1 MAMNKPCYSKK
12 EFKQVSGY
20 IHRIINRN
28 NVTKLKEIV
37 DKLEAIG
44 VDSKLLYYHN
54 LKSIMNEMKVGKVD
68 GVYKYVDIISESKV
82 MLECYRCE
90 VLKTSKDFL
99 TVHKYGTKKLKI
111 CKQCIREEN
120 KITGESLPELV
131 GIYEYL
137 QHRYVKSLDKS
148 MYSKF
153 WEPVIY
159 GKSSSVKV

>member
-1 MAMNKPCYSKK
+1 MGFNKPHYSKK
-12 EFKQVSGY
+12 DFKTVSGY

-28 NVTKLKEIV
+28 NVTKLE
-37 DKLEAIG
+37 DLQEKLKNVG
-44 VDSKLLYYHN
+44 VESRLLHYHN
-54 LKSIMNEMKVGKVD
+54 LKHIMNEMKVGKIN

-90 VLKTSKDFL
+90 KLKTSKEFL
-99 TVHKYGTKKLKI
+99 TVHKYKTSKLKI
-111 CKQCIREEN
+111 CIECIREEN
-120 KITGESLPELV
+120 KITGENVQELI

-137 QHRYVKSLDKS
+137 QHRYAKSLDKS

>member
-1 MAMNKPCYSKK
+1 MAQNKPYYSKK
-12 EFKQVSGY
+12 DCKQVSGY

-28 NVTKLKEIV
+28 DITKLEQLI
-37 DKLEAIG
+37 DKLKAIG
-44 VDSKLLYYHN
+44 VDSRLTHYHN

-90 VLKTSKDFL
+90 IIKTSKEFL
-99 TVHKYGTKKLKI
+99 TVHAYGTKKLKI
-111 CKQCIREEN
+111 CKQCIKEEN
-120 KITGESLPELV
+120 KITGESIQELI

-153 WEPVIY
+153 WEPALY